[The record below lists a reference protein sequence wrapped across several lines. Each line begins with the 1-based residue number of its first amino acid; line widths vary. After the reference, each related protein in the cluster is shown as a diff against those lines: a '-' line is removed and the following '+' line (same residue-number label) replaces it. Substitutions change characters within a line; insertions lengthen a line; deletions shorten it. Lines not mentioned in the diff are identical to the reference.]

1 MKISLM
7 RILVIHALCI
17 FLHASLLDDS
27 MAQSS
32 NEPNRVIS
40 VSGEGSAQV
49 VPDMATVRFGI
60 VVRDED
66 PEEARRVNAETSK
79 QAMNSIRE
87 LGIEES
93 KLSLQTLRLQPV
105 REYDPES
112 RRNIEKGFEATRE
125 LVVFVED
132 LDQLPTL
139 ISQLVQKGANRLNGI
154 RYGLKDQN
162 SARDEALVQAVNRAR
177 QKAELMAATLGVQV
191 GKVIEVQE
199 QSMNVPQPVLMRE
212 ASPQVMLAKSGAA
225 PEPDAYAAGE
235 IEVKA
240 VVRITFQLD

>member
-1 MKISLM
+1 MMLVRILIIHTLCILMHISL
-7 RILVIHALCI
+7 LN
-17 FLHASLLDDS
+17 DS

-32 NEPNRVIS
+32 NELKRVIS
-40 VSGEGSAQV
+40 VSGEGSAQAL
-49 VPDMATVRFGI
+49 PDMATVRFGI

-66 PEEARRVNAETSK
+66 PEEARRINAETSK

-105 REYDPES
+105 REYDSES
-112 RRNIEKGFEATRE
+112 RRHIERGFEATRE
-125 LVVFVED
+125 LVVIVED
-132 LDQLPTL
+132 LDQLPKL

-154 RYGLKDQN
+154 TYGLKDQN
-162 SARDEALVQAVNRAR
+162 RARDAALVQAVNRAR
-177 QKAELMAATLGVQV
+177 QKAELMCATLGVRV

-199 QSMNVPQPVLMRE
+199 QSMDVPRPVFMRE
-212 ASPQVMLAKSGAA
+212 ASPQVMLAKSGTA

-240 VVRITFQLD
+240 VVRITFQLE